1 MAAGQ
6 ILGSDTVPVQS
17 LPAHPISAADFL
29 PFGHLILPGADGA
42 PADLVDAA
50 LNLSGGQPRFYI
62 MNLNRRSHDIT
73 RITRHRVVTQV
84 LASANAQPWLL
95 AVAPPLGLDQ
105 PDATPSPGDIRA
117 FTIPGGVAV
126 LLHRGTWHAGP
137 YFHPATM
144 PFFNL
149 ELIDTNEV
157 DHHTVTL
164 PVALRLTESPA

>member
-1 MAAGQ
+1 MTGDQ
-6 ILGSDTVPVQS
+6 IMGSDTVAVQP
-17 LPAHPISAADFL
+17 LPARPISAEAFL

-42 PADLVDAA
+42 PADLADQA
-50 LNLSGGQPRFYI
+50 LNLAGGRPRFYI
-62 MNLNRRSHDIT
+62 MDLSRRSHDIT
-73 RITRHRVVTQV
+73 RITRHRAVTQV

-95 AVAPPLGLDQ
+95 AVAPPRDLEQ
-105 PDATPSPGDIRA
+105 PDAAPDPAAIRA

-137 YFHPATM
+137 YFHAPSM

-149 ELIDTNEV
+149 ELVDTNEV

-164 PVALRLTESPA
+164 PVAMRLTESPA